1 MMRFLTLIRAV
12 AVTFLAMP
20 LAHAQQPA
28 ASAGPGRITCKTATM
43 CEVGIGTPVKLKF
56 QINVEALPAEDKDR
70 LSKQCGSSGKTACI
84 VTVQG
89 TEMGDPMKIKA
100 AKITWYN

>member
-1 MMRFLTLIRAV
+1 MRFLSLTGVMTV
-12 AVTFLAMP
+12 ALLAMP
-20 LAHAQQPA
+20 RADAQQPA

-56 QINVEALPAEDKDR
+56 QVNVEALSPEDKDR
-70 LSKQCGSSGKTACI
+70 LDKQCKPSGKTACI

-89 TEMGDPMKIKA
+89 AEMGDPMKIKA

>member
-1 MMRFLTLIRAV
+1 
-12 AVTFLAMP
+12 MP

-56 QINVEALPAEDKDR
+56 QVNVEALSAEDKDR
-70 LSKQCGSSGKTACI
+70 LSKQCKPSGKTPCI

-100 AKITWYN
+100 AKITWYG